1 MKSFQKCDIL
11 TKMRCEKGV
20 SKCHHSREIMED
32 EIKKISTTRQII
44 IFVVVVAA
52 ATIDRSKPNVK

>member
-20 SKCHHSREIMED
+20 SKCSHSREIMEVN
-32 EIKKISTTRQII
+32 IKKISTTRQII

-52 ATIDRSKPNVK
+52 ATIDR